1 MFSTS
6 KTKKPVRTFE
16 NPVETWRDF
25 VDNTTNSAKQ
35 EAKSWASD
43 ALAQIAALEKD
54 VQKFS
59 GELEAGQSIDIGQ
72 MEQAA
77 NTPARQETRAYAMPG
92 IDYHREFAAVRETRV
107 ITEDTREIQVRINQI
122 LGELHNLT
130 NSSQELAV
138 QFEEVT
144 METAPAQAGTYHL
157 NFFEWVFS
165 VIRKARERIDESQ
178 TWLTMFQSKKEQKS
192 YWNMFSK
199 HGTTFGL
206 SGERVVATQTG

>member
-1 MFSTS
+1 MFTTTNKS
-6 KTKKPVRTFE
+6 KKPVRTFE

-25 VDNTTNSAKQ
+25 VGS
-35 EAKSWASD
+35 EAKTWASD

-72 MEQAA
+72 MEEAA
-77 NTPARQETRAYAMPG
+77 YKPTHQETKAYAHPG

-122 LGELHNLT
+122 LGELRNLT

-144 METAPAQAGTYHL
+144 METAPTQAGTYHL

-178 TWLTMFQSKKEQKS
+178 TWLTMFQSKKGQKS